1 MIKVAIVDD
10 HQMFIEGL
18 VAVLSKK
25 ENIQILFTENDVKSA
40 INKLK
45 TQTPDLLI
53 TDIAMPDINGLELIK
68 IVKKNYADVKILV
81 ISMFNNLQSYNEMDG
96 YLLKETG
103 LQELFVAID
112 KIVYNG
118 EKYFVTNEK
127 KTSHF
132 EYNKNI
138 VGRREREII
147 QLIADE
153 YTTDEIASK
162 LFLSKSTIETHRR
175 NIFTKLQVNNI
186 AGLVKKAIQLGIV
199 K

>member
-1 MIKVAIVDD
+1 MINIAIVDD

-18 VAVLSKK
+18 VAVLSKQ
-25 ENIQILFTENDVKSA
+25 ENIKILFTENDVKSA

-45 TQTPDLLI
+45 IQTPDLLI
-53 TDIAMPDINGLELIK
+53 TDIAMPDINGLEFVKIIK
-68 IVKKNYADVKILV
+68 KTYPDVKILV

-112 KIVYNG
+112 KIVNKG

-127 KTSHF
+127 KNSHF
-132 EYNKNI
+132 EYNKSI
-138 VGRREREII
+138 VGKREREII
-147 QLIADE
+147 QLIAEE

-162 LFLSKSTIETHRR
+162 LFLSKSTVETHRR

>member
-1 MIKVAIVDD
+1 MINIAIVDD

-25 ENIQILFTENDVKSA
+25 EDIHILFTESNVKSA

-45 TQTPDLLI
+45 IQPPDLLI

-68 IVKKNYADVKILV
+68 IVKKTYPDIKILV

-103 LQELFVAID
+103 LQELFFAID
-112 KIVYNG
+112 KIVYKG

-132 EYNKNI
+132 EYNKSI
-138 VGRREREII
+138 VGKREREII
-147 QLIADE
+147 QLIAEE
-153 YTTDEIASK
+153 YTTDEIANK
-162 LFLSKSTIETHRR
+162 LFLSKSTVETHRR